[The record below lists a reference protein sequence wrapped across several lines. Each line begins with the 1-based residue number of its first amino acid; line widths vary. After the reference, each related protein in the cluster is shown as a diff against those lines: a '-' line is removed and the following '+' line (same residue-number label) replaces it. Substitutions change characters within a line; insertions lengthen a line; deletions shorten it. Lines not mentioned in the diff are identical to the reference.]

1 MNSPYMEPFKGT
13 DVPVLILAN
22 NIDEICFQQAG
33 KYKEKQFVNI
43 EASFE
48 EIQKDIGSSTPSAEA
63 QSRLPEDDTTSF
75 CLWLKNELGDSIEKV
90 TLSKRLKDMPA
101 IVVGQV
107 SSSMRMVM
115 QMMEQSGQGQ
125 G

>member
-1 MNSPYMEPFKGT
+1 MEPFKGT

-22 NIDEICFQQAG
+22 NIDEICFQQSG

-48 EIQKDIGSSTPSAEA
+48 EIQKDIDPSTTQSSSS

-75 CLWLKNELGDSIEKV
+75 CLWLKNELGHSIEKV

-101 IVVGQV
+101 IVVG
-107 SSSMRMVM
+107 
-115 QMMEQSGQGQ
+115 
-125 G
+125 